1 MGRCLLSCAPDGSV
15 VSRLALDCRPPS
27 TWLTFATGTPSR
39 TPASPSKAG
48 RLPCVAAAISSG
60 GWGTD
65 FYHNPC
71 GIADSVMA
79 RRLSG
84 GRAGGCSAACLLAHA
99 ASHKLSCTLSVLPC
113 LQHTIVPW
121 ERASVELALSVRE
134 GDSVFVLLRS
144 HRSLSVFGSVELPV
158 IAARTGTASQ
168 PVRVR
173 VHASV
178 PAGNAASPCAR
189 ILADAQRN
197 GGQYLQPGR
206 TMTVEC
212 RQQCGDDFE
221 SCGEET
227 KAVVSSVSAV
237 TPALSAV

>member
-1 MGRCLLSCAPDGSV
+1 MAAEAAVSSAGHYTELELNPARPPELFVTTRRWSGGAASCC
-15 VSRLALDCRPPS
+15 VSACRPP
-27 TWLTFATGTPSR
+27 LQMRHATLR
-39 TPASPSKAG
+39 VV
-48 RLPCVAAAISSG
+48 RLA
-60 GWGTD
+60 
-65 FYHNPC
+65 
-71 GIADSVMA
+71 
-79 RRLSG
+79 
-84 GRAGGCSAACLLAHA
+84 
-99 ASHKLSCTLSVLPC
+99 

-134 GDSVFVLLRS
+134 GDSVFVLLRN

-158 IAARTGTASQ
+158 IAARTGDASQ

-173 VHASV
+173 VHVGV

-197 GGQYLQPGR
+197 GGQYLHAGR

-212 RQQCGDDFE
+212 RQQCSDDFE

-237 TPALSAV
+237 RAA